1 MAYYYSISETATTAL
16 HFKGAVQLGI
26 RWYSSQEFA
35 APIEFKALKV
45 LSNDTG
51 GGVRVVSVD
60 RPIIC

>member
-1 MAYYYSISETATTAL
+1 MSDCSGTWFVHINQSNPHKYCGEW
-16 HFKGAVQLGI
+16 H
-26 RWYSSQEFA
+26 
-35 APIEFKALKV
+35 LKV

>member
-1 MAYYYSISETATTAL
+1 MGTKKKTRMGLSVFNSLMRAA
-16 HFKGAVQLGI
+16 
-26 RWYSSQEFA
+26 FA
-35 APIEFKALKV
+35 NRGLKV